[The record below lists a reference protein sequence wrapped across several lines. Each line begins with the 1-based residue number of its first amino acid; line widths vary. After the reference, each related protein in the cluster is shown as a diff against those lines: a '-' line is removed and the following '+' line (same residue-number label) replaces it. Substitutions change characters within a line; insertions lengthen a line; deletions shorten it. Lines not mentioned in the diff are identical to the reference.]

1 MAKLI
6 IDSNNFSRMLKRI
19 SHEILEKN
27 SGPDK
32 LILIGMHT
40 RGVPL
45 AERISGFIENIE
57 GIKIPTAQLDVS
69 FYRDD
74 TDLKI
79 KTDISPT
86 IIDLNINNS
95 NVILIDDV
103 LFTGRS
109 VRAAMDALLAFGRP
123 KTVELL
129 VFIDRRFSRH
139 LPIQPNYVG
148 RTIDAI
154 DSEKVIVEWKE
165 TTGTDRILM
174 RKSE

>member
-1 MAKLI
+1 MPKLI
-6 IDSNNFSRMLKRI
+6 VDSNDFARMLKRI

-27 SGPDK
+27 SGPHK

-45 AERISGFIENIE
+45 AKRISEFIENIE
-57 GIKIPTAQLDVS
+57 GIQIPTAQLDVS

-79 KTDISPT
+79 KTDINPT

-109 VRAAMDALLAFGRP
+109 VRAAMDALMDYGRP
-123 KTVELL
+123 SSIQLSVL
-129 VFIDRRFSRH
+129 VDRGHRE
-139 LPIQPNYVG
+139 LPISPDYVG
-148 RTIDAI
+148 KNIPTSRNENVNVLVSEIDGK
-154 DSEKVIVEWKE
+154 DGVE
-165 TTGTDRILM
+165 I
-174 RKSE
+174 S

>member
-1 MAKLI
+1 
-6 IDSNNFSRMLKRI
+6 
-19 SHEILEKN
+19 
-27 SGPDK
+27 
-32 LILIGMHT
+32 MHT

-45 AERISGFIENIE
+45 AKRISAFIENIE

-79 KTDISPT
+79 KTDINPT

-109 VRAAMDALLAFGRP
+109 VRAAMDALMDYGRP
-123 KTVELL
+123 SSIQLSVL
-129 VFIDRRFSRH
+129 VDRGHRE
-139 LPIQPNYVG
+139 LPISPDYVG
-148 RTIDAI
+148 KNIPTSRN
-154 DSEKVIVEWKE
+154 EKVNVLISEIDGKDGVEISWY
-165 TTGTDRILM
+165 
-174 RKSE
+174 

>member
-1 MAKLI
+1 M
-6 IDSNNFSRMLKRI
+6 
-19 SHEILEKN
+19 
-27 SGPDK
+27 
-32 LILIGMHT
+32 
-40 RGVPL
+40 

-109 VRAAMDALLAFGRP
+109 VRAAMDALMDYGRP
-123 KTVELL
+123 SSIQLSVL
-129 VFIDRRFSRH
+129 VDRGHRE
-139 LPIQPNYVG
+139 LPISPDYVG
-148 RTIDAI
+148 KNIPTSRN
-154 DSEKVIVEWKE
+154 EKVNVLIAEIDGKDGVEISW
-165 TTGTDRILM
+165 
-174 RKSE
+174 

>member
-1 MAKLI
+1 
-6 IDSNNFSRMLKRI
+6 
-19 SHEILEKN
+19 
-27 SGPDK
+27 
-32 LILIGMHT
+32 MHT

-109 VRAAMDALLAFGRP
+109 VRAAMDALMDYGRP
-123 KTVELL
+123 SSIQLSVL
-129 VFIDRRFSRH
+129 VDRGHRE
-139 LPIQPNYVG
+139 LPIKSNYVG
-148 RTIDAI
+148 KNYPTSFNEHIH
-154 DSEKVIVEWKE
+154 VYLNE
-165 TTGTDRILM
+165 TDNDESVKLL
-174 RKSE
+174 EYDE

>member
-1 MAKLI
+1 
-6 IDSNNFSRMLKRI
+6 
-19 SHEILEKN
+19 
-27 SGPDK
+27 
-32 LILIGMHT
+32 MHT

-45 AERISGFIENIE
+45 AKRISEFIENIE

-79 KTDISPT
+79 KTDINPT

-109 VRAAMDALLAFGRP
+109 VRAAMDALMDYGRP
-123 KTVELL
+123 SSIQLSVL
-129 VFIDRRFSRH
+129 VDRGHRE
-139 LPIQPNYVG
+139 LPISPDYVG
-148 RTIDAI
+148 KNIPTSRNENVNVLISEIDGK
-154 DSEKVIVEWKE
+154 DGVE
-165 TTGTDRILM
+165 I
-174 RKSE
+174 S

>member
-1 MAKLI
+1 MPKLI
-6 IDSNNFSRMLKRI
+6 VDSNDFARMLKRI

-27 SGPDK
+27 SGPNI

-45 AERISGFIENIE
+45 AKRISEFIENIE

-79 KTDISPT
+79 KTDINPT

-109 VRAAMDALLAFGRP
+109 VRAAMDALMDYGRP
-123 KTVELL
+123 SSIQLSVL
-129 VFIDRRFSRH
+129 VDRGHRE
-139 LPIQPNYVG
+139 LPISPDYVG
-148 RTIDAI
+148 KNIPTSRNENVNVLISEIDGK
-154 DSEKVIVEWKE
+154 DGVE
-165 TTGTDRILM
+165 I
-174 RKSE
+174 S